1 MLSNGMKTKG
11 FLLFVLAHA
20 FSPEAVR
27 ADDFAPPPPPEDHA
41 PRIVGE
47 VHLDVV
53 FPFANRPLCPPG
65 GACVFGGGGGIGGV
79 VEWRYPSGW
88 ALGAGY
94 DLWLLDGNGVHE
106 LSTLQALRFVTRRY
120 FLPTRQIHPF
130 VGAAVGGLLFGD
142 AFRGNAGGGL
152 VDVLVGFELEIGPT
166 LALVADV
173 GARFFATSR
182 FTSRSDGITRASEAG
197 IDGAAVLQV
206 GLVLTP

>member
-1 MLSNGMKTKG
+1 MVFSAFALA
-11 FLLFVLAHA
+11 LVL
-20 FSPEAVR
+20 SPEAVR
-27 ADDFAPPPPPEDHA
+27 ADEFAPPPPPEDHA

-53 FPFANRPLCPPG
+53 FPFADRPLCPPE

-88 ALGAGY
+88 AFGAGY

-106 LSTLQALRFVTRRY
+106 LSTLQALRFITRRY

-142 AFRGNAGGGL
+142 AFRGNAAGGL
-152 VDVLVGFELEIGPT
+152 IDVLVGFELEIGPT
-166 LALVADV
+166 LSLVANA
-173 GARFFATSR
+173 GARFFGTSR
-182 FTSRSDGITRASEAG
+182 FTSRSDGIARASEAG
-197 IDGAAVLQV
+197 VDGAAVLQV